1 LQGGESNLE
10 HVGGQVCGKAA
21 SLCRTPS
28 CSIFQFFYSLA

>member
-10 HVGGQVCGKAA
+10 HVGDQVCGKPV

-28 CSIFQFFYSLA
+28 GSIFRFLYSLA